1 MQAGEAMD
9 WKNRMKCDEIELR
22 ALVDRLGAL
31 QGTGA
36 SASLEREYTMR
47 SLARKLVEMHGFVED
62 CLCGRNSYEQSLLS
76 YRVRVEYP
84 LYSHLD
90 SLSALPR
97 EYVDWS
103 CA

>member
-1 MQAGEAMD
+1 MD
-9 WKNRMKCDEIELR
+9 WKARMKSDEKELR
-22 ALVDRLGAL
+22 ALVDKLSTL
-31 QGTGA
+31 QGAGT
-36 SASLEREYTMR
+36 STSIEREYTMR
-47 SLARKLVEMHGFVED
+47 VLARKLVEMRGFVED
-62 CLCGRNSYEQSLLS
+62 CLCGRNTYEQSLLE
-76 YRVRVEYP
+76 YRMRVEYP

>member
-1 MQAGEAMD
+1 MD
-9 WKNRMKCDEIELR
+9 WKTRMMSDEAELR

-31 QGTGA
+31 QGPGSDRA
-36 SASLEREYTMR
+36 EREYAMR
-47 SLARKLVEMHGFVED
+47 TLARKLAEMRRFVED
-62 CLCGRNSYEQSLLS
+62 CLCGRNTYEQQMLE
-76 YRVRVEYP
+76 YRVRLEYP

>member
-1 MQAGEAMD
+1 MD
-9 WKNRMKCDEIELR
+9 WKTRMKKDEAELR
-22 ALVDRLGAL
+22 DLVDQLGKLHGEGQAV
-31 QGTGA
+31 
-36 SASLEREYTMR
+36 SIEREYAMR
-47 SLARKLVEMHGFVED
+47 TLARKLAEMRLFVED
-62 CLCGRNSYEQSLLS
+62 CLCGRNTYEQSLLE
-76 YRVRVEYP
+76 YKVRVEYP

>member
-1 MQAGEAMD
+1 MD
-9 WKNRMKCDEIELR
+9 WKVRMKSDEKELR
-22 ALVDRLGAL
+22 ELVDRLGSL
-31 QGTGA
+31 QGAGA
-36 SASLEREYTMR
+36 STSIEREYTMR
-47 SLARKLVEMHGFVED
+47 TLARKLVEMRGFVED
-62 CLCGRNSYEQSLLS
+62 CLCGRNTYEQSVLS
-76 YRVRVEYP
+76 YRVRLEYP

>member
-1 MQAGEAMD
+1 MD
-9 WKNRMKCDEIELR
+9 WHVRMKSDEKDLR
-22 ALVDRLGAL
+22 VLVDKLGCL
-31 QGTGA
+31 QGGGG
-36 SASLEREYTMR
+36 SEEMEREYTMR
-47 SLARKLVEMHGFVED
+47 ALSRKLAEMRGFVDD
-62 CLCGRNSYEQSLLS
+62 CLCGRNTYEQSLLA
-76 YRVRVEYP
+76 YRMRLEYP